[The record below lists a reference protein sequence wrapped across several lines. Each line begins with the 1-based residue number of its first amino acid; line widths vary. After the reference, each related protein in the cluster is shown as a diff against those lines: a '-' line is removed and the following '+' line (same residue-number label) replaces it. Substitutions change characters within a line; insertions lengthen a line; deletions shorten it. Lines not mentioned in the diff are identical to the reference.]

1 MDITNIIVKGLVH
14 LEKEYSVEFD
24 EIDSWEADEAYEF
37 ISDLSSNNPDDKLL
51 EDLLPHLEDISTED
65 FVLSVVIFAE
75 M

>member
-24 EIDSWEADEAYEF
+24 EIDSWESDEAYEF

-51 EDLLPHLEDISTED
+51 EDLLPHLEDISSED
-65 FVLSVVIFAE
+65 FVLSVEIFAE

>member
-24 EIDSWEADEAYEF
+24 EIDSWESDEAYEF

-51 EDLLPHLEDISTED
+51 EDLY
-65 FVLSVVIFAE
+65 
-75 M
+75 

>member
-1 MDITNIIVKGLVH
+1 MDITNIIVQGLVH

-51 EDLLPHLEDISTED
+51 EVLLPHLEDISTED
-65 FVLSVVIFAE
+65 FVLSVEIFAE

>member
-24 EIDSWEADEAYEF
+24 EIDSLESDEAYEF

-51 EDLLPHLEDISTED
+51 EDLLPHLEDISSED
-65 FVLSVVIFAE
+65 FVLSVEIFAE

>member
-14 LEKEYSVEFD
+14 VEKEYSVEFD
-24 EIDSWEADEAYEF
+24 EIDSWESDEAYEF

-65 FVLSVVIFAE
+65 FVLSVEIFAE

>member
-51 EDLLPHLEDISTED
+51 EDLLPHLEDISSED
-65 FVLSVVIFAE
+65 FVLSVEIFAE

>member
-24 EIDSWEADEAYEF
+24 EIDSWEVDEAYEF

-65 FVLSVVIFAE
+65 FVLSVEIFAE

>member
-14 LEKEYSVEFD
+14 LEKKYSVEFD
-24 EIDSWEADEAYEF
+24 EIDSWEADEAYKF

-65 FVLSVVIFAE
+65 FVLSVEIFSE